1 MKKIFTLAAA
11 VLASFSLWAAD
22 EKIYTFDDNV
32 DLSTDWVVETDV
44 PSGGTATCE
53 ISQSIGGSFAP
64 KDNNYL
70 GLAYLNKSGIGI
82 TLTTTEEYTDIEAVS
97 IDAVA
102 GDNGKPTIAAY
113 IVTETGDVEVFAAV
127 GTKDGFATGGSN
139 KWGNKTV
146 TLATPVTGKLKI
158 VTVAS
163 SSGKY
168 AALDNI
174 KITYT
179 AGASSTDP
187 VTEVSITGDANTYV
201 GGSATLKASAKGAT
215 EFWWT
220 LKGDANKLSE
230 TNTFEFSP
238 TVAGEFTFVAY
249 AQNEYNTTP
258 ASAEFTVT
266 VAGKLCGELIK
277 AVHVNKNTATVTGVV
292 GGTADKNT
300 QDNGKLGSNGHY
312 FGVKPASGSFMAGDV
327 VTIVASALNGG
338 NTATLYSDKGEN
350 ELGSADFD
358 AETLTATYTLT
369 ASANA
374 IYVYRA
380 SSACNPA
387 IESITVTRAC
397 EASNNAGIGK
407 LTINGVE
414 VEAVENVYSYEVS
427 ASENLAQVEVVYSLA
442 HPLANATP
450 ASGFKVDVPAAGATA
465 NTQVISVTAEDGETK
480 ATYTVSVT
488 KSAAMST
495 DATLSALAVEGYT
508 LTPAF
513 DPEVTAYTI
522 TKAYTAE
529 DPAVTAVTA
538 TPADAQAKAVV
549 AAEGNV
555 LKVTVTAEDGETKK
569 EYTITVERAAANK
582 DLLEVTFSNGVHGFI
597 ANGEIK
603 VPYLAGEAQ
612 PTFVSARFWNAD
624 GEPIAK
630 MADGKLVVTG
640 IDEESAEYTIVY
652 EELTPMVMTTDTITF
667 DAVPSYIYSVYGWDA
682 DKGVK
687 FSKDVEEAANKR
699 ISEGK
704 DRIYIALPAAQNVSF
719 VSGSGNK
726 RPVRITLNGA
736 HYEDVTTPAKDGVMT
751 INLDPTTPNL
761 VGIESNGNNGDCGFV
776 KMWVTEAWAT
786 GFENTEMSEK
796 AVKMIENGQ
805 MFILKNGVK
814 YNAQGAVVK

>member
-11 VLASFSLWAAD
+11 VLASLAMSAEVIYSYTLTAPGAD
-22 EKIYTFDDNV
+22 GTTYEAV
-32 DLSTDWVVETDV
+32 
-44 PSGGTATCE
+44 GGTAKCLKAMASTGSNE
-53 ISQSIGGSFAP
+53 ITIGDQTFYKFNSSSAWECTLSEGTFEAGDVVSITAACTTSAKKGKGVT
-64 KDNNYL
+64 
-70 GLAYLNKSGIGI
+70 LNGISVTGDFGASEAN
-82 TLTTTEEYTDIEAVS
+82 TLTYTVVEGDAIAGQATIKVMRADSDIKFGTIS
-97 IDAVA
+97 VA
-102 GDNGKPTIAAY
+102 REN
-113 IVTETGDVEVFAAV
+113 VT
-127 GTKDGFATGGSN
+127 
-139 KWGNKTV
+139 
-146 TLATPVTGKLKI
+146 P
-158 VTVAS
+158 
-163 SSGKY
+163 
-168 AALDNI
+168 
-174 KITYT
+174 
-179 AGASSTDP
+179 STDP
-187 VTEVSITGDANTYV
+187 VTEVTITGDANTYV

-380 SSACNPA
+380 SSACNPN
-387 IESITVTRAC
+387 IESISVSRAC

-465 NTQVISVTAEDGETK
+465 NTQVITVTAEDGETK

-513 DPEVTAYTI
+513 AADVTAYTI

-538 TPADAQAKAVV
+538 TPTDDHATAVV
-549 AAEGNV
+549 TAEGNV
-555 LKVTVTAEDGETKK
+555 LKVTVTAEDGATKK

-751 INLDPTTPNL
+751 INLNPTTPNL

-796 AVKMIENGQ
+796 AVKVIENGQ